1 MTSVTGYVRKTT
13 ILEKLV
19 SSKLFWALLVAFL
32 FSYPIVKSINRT
44 LPPPLPKLYKVPDYT
59 LVNSFNKPFGSKD
72 LKGKLYIAGFMFTSC
87 PTTCPALMEKMD
99 KVQKRVRGL
108 GTKIALVTYSV
119 DPEVDTPEVLFKYA
133 RKRKANPYVWS
144 FLTGKKSEI
153 KKVVIDG
160 FKVPMGEREP
170 MTGNVGGEEVTLM
183 DIAHSDKFVL
193 VDWNGHVRSY
203 YSTDKNGI
211 NQMMI
216 DVGLLAN
223 SNEKR

>member
-1 MTSVTGYVRKTT
+1 MTTVTGFKRTTT

-19 SSKLFWALLVAFL
+19 SSKLFWSLLVIFL
-32 FSYPIVKSINRT
+32 FAYPIIRSVNRT
-44 LPPPLPKLYKVPDYT
+44 LPPPLPKLYKVPDYS
-59 LVNSFNKPFGSKD
+59 LVNSFNKPFGSKE
-72 LKGKLYIAGFMFTSC
+72 LKGRLYIAGFMFTSC

-108 GTKIALVTYSV
+108 GNKIALITYSV

-133 RKRKANPYVWS
+133 RKRKANPHIWS
-144 FLTGKKSEI
+144 FLTGERSEI

-170 MTGNVGGEEVTLM
+170 MTGNVAGEEVTLM

-193 VDWNGHVRSY
+193 VDWNGFVRSY
-203 YSTDKNGI
+203 YSTDKHGI

-216 DVGLLAN
+216 DVGLLVN